1 MDVNDCLF
9 YTADGNENAT
19 DHDKNGTNCT
29 SNSGSCVGELHGT
42 LFVYNNILYG
52 IMYAIIVFCVGESK
66 APSTTYRTVFQWN
79 STIHHRVNGKDSRA
93 LFFAGG
99 IL

>member
-1 MDVNDCLF
+1 ML
-9 YTADGNENAT
+9 YTLCFIVDSNEGETDDG
-19 DHDKNGTNCT
+19 KNGTNCT

-79 STIHHRVNGKDSRA
+79 STIHHGVNGKDSCA